1 MVSGKEGI
9 LDGRVTAAR
18 LLQLVALAPPSMLFA
33 NTDRAGELHRRIV
46 SKFGDCVLETAAD
59 KPCTF
64 HVRPK
69 HWAETIFAQQQQR
82 QPKQQS
88 LPQEAQTM
96 RSKRV
101 CACVRACVCVLG
113 GYKSSR
119 KRHVCN
125 SALTLPTNGISI
137 RVLPSE
143 SF

>member
-33 NTDRAGELHRRIV
+33 NADRAGELHRRIV

-101 CACVRACVCVLG
+101 IYTARRCTSSFSVEG
-113 GYKSSR
+113 GYIVRSNWR
-119 KRHVCN
+119 NQVGLVRID
-125 SALTLPTNGISI
+125 L
-137 RVLPSE
+137 
-143 SF
+143 F